1 MTPKQFFDWQ
11 TSGGT
16 DDVMRMVEA
25 HPDLWRSLPDELKGH
40 IEAPPTP

>member
-16 DDVMRMVEA
+16 DDVMRMI
-25 HPDLWRSLPDELKGH
+25 DELKGH
-40 IEAPPTP
+40 IEAPPHS